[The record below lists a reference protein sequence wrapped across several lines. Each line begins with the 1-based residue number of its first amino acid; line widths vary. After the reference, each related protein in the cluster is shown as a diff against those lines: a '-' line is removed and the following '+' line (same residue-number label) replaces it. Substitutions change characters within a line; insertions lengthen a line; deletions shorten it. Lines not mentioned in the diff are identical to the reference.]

1 MKIETS
7 EFAEKWEKWEYTL
20 DALPENFDDMELD
33 EQYDWLQRNCT
44 DARMLHSEY
53 IELGKI
59 DNYFIVE

>member
-1 MKIETS
+1 MIIETS
-7 EFAEKWEKWEYTL
+7 EFAEKWEKWQYTI
-20 DALPENFDDMELD
+20 DALPADFDDWDLD

-44 DARMLHSEY
+44 DAHMLHSEY